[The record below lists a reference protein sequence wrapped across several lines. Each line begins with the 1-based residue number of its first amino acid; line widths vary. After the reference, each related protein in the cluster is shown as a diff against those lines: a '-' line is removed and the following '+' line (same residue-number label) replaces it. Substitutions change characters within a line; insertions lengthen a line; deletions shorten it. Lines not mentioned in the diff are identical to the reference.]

1 MFFFRRPRA
10 ALSAILQDEYLT
22 TGVRT
27 KEGGVSFY
35 GPIYGHFMGCTV
47 NGFKPYIEDR
57 ERKRSTVQPIKRP

>member
-1 MFFFRRPRA
+1 MFFSPSRA

-35 GPIYGHFMGCTV
+35 GPIYGHFMGCV
-47 NGFKPYIEDR
+47 L
-57 ERKRSTVQPIKRP
+57 